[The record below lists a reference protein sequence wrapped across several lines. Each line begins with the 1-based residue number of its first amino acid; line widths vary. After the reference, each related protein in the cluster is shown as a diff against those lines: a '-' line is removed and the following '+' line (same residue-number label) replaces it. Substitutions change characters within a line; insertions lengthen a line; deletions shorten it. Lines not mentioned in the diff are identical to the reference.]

1 MTDIDRV
8 AAAIRKVP
16 YLPVAEFMR
25 EQARDAGDKPPT
37 AKAIYAEWC
46 RQQAVAA
53 IEAMGPKP

>member
-1 MTDIDRV
+1 MSDIDRV

-25 EQARDAGDKPPT
+25 EQARDAGERPPT

-53 IEAMGPKP
+53 IEAM